1 MSRRRRA
8 GCFLPA
14 EAARRQA
21 VTGGGGGGVSKMAVA
36 IGGVSEQKIQD
47 FQPSVRCLSPI
58 NDLII

>member
-1 MSRRRRA
+1 
-8 GCFLPA
+8 
-14 EAARRQA
+14 
-21 VTGGGGGGVSKMAVA
+21 VTGGGGVSKMAVA